1 MGSWGLVTSSEQHT
15 HSCMMS
21 PAEIFCETSNH
32 PGDSAPLQPTFGPLW
47 LLAFPQTKTTI
58 ESKEISECQWDSE
71 KYDRAAHGDWEN
83 CVRSQGAYSEG
94 DWGVIVLCTMFL
106 VFCIFFSKCLY
117 FSYYMARYFL
127 DRPCCIYLCTYIH
140 LLHIYTHRNICISK
154 EFSWKI
160 YLWDNYLILIFF
172 PI

>member
-1 MGSWGLVTSSEQHT
+1 MPWMSMCTVWLTYSKWVNRAMNLHQIWHWVWPFLCRNYLDDSEGCHYGSWWLEASSWQGP
-15 HSCMMS
+15 HSCITS
-21 PAEIFCETSNH
+21 GAEYCGETSNH

-117 FSYYMARYFL
+117 FS
-127 DRPCCIYLCTYIH
+127 
-140 LLHIYTHRNICISK
+140 
-154 EFSWKI
+154 
-160 YLWDNYLILIFF
+160 
-172 PI
+172 